1 MALIY
6 PWQHKA
12 WQTLR
17 QMADQGRLGHAL
29 LCNGSRDSGLSGFSA
44 AVAAW
49 MLCKEPS
56 APCGQCRDCRQ
67 AAARR
72 HPELRCIQPAEDAA
86 QIKVQQI
93 REMLGFMQLK
103 GFSEARKI
111 VIIDPAEDM
120 NRSAANTLLKT
131 LEEPM
136 GPALMI
142 LVVRRLHGVP
152 VTLRSRCQ
160 ILSLRPDLGAPT
172 RQWLRERLQVDDSR
186 LALLLHLAQGRPLR
200 AVALQCDGLL
210 EQQLAHGAQCLE
222 LMQNRIPAIALARQ
236 WDELGAEQALSWLL
250 FLLQTMARS
259 KLGAAP
265 LPDWLTDSR
274 AGLQQH
280 LERLQLSV
288 LSECCVQAARAC
300 QLLLSPANFRTLG
313 VLEELLLFCQS
324 RLSAV

>member
-1 MALIY
+1 MELIY
-6 PWQHKA
+6 PWHHRA

-29 LCNGSRDSGLSGFSA
+29 LCNGSSGSGLSEFA
-44 AVAAW
+44 VTVAAW
-49 MLCKEPS
+49 MLCREQS

-67 AAARR
+67 AVARQ
-72 HPELRCIQPAEDAA
+72 HPELRDIRPDEGAT
-86 QIKVQQI
+86 QIRVQQI
-93 REMLGFMQLK
+93 REMLSFMQLK
-103 GFSEARKI
+103 SFSGTRKI

-120 NRSAANTLLKT
+120 NHSAANTLLKT

-142 LVVRRLHGVP
+142 LVVRRLHGLP
-152 VTLRSRCQ
+152 ITLRSRCQ
-160 ILSLRPDLGAPT
+160 ILSLHPVIEEQT
-172 RQWLRERLQVDDSR
+172 RQWLQERLQVDDSR
-186 LALLLHLAQGRPLR
+186 LALLLSLAQGRPLR
-200 AVALQCDGLL
+200 AMALQRDGLL

-222 LMQNRIPAIALARQ
+222 LMKNRITALELARQ

-259 KLGAAP
+259 KLGATP

-280 LERLQLSV
+280 LERLQLSA
-288 LSECCVQAARAC
+288 LSACCVQVIRAC

-324 RLSAV
+324 RLTAV